1 MYGKIHFG
9 WRLQG
14 VPVDSQGVVGELLYV
29 AQQPDA
35 VLGVHVNDS
44 LLDLKH
50 KRNIRDFNDVRKSGN
65 KIANN

>member
-14 VPVDSQGVVGELLYV
+14 VPIDSQGVVGELLYV

-35 VLGVHVNDS
+35 VLGVHVNDP
-44 LLDLKH
+44 LLDLKR
-50 KRNIRDFNDVRKSGN
+50 KRMVKNGETLTM
-65 KIANN
+65 

>member
-14 VPVDSQGVVGELLYV
+14 VPVYSQGIVGQLLYV

-35 VLGVHVNDS
+35 VLGVNVNDP

-50 KRNIRDFNDVRKSGN
+50 KRMVKNGETLTM
-65 KIANN
+65 